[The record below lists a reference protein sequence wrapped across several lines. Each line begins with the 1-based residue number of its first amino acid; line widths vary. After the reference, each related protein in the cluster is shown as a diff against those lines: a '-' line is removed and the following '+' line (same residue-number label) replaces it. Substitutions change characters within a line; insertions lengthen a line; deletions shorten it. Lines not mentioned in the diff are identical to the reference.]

1 MPRPRRTVRSGLRR
15 SALGRPAL
23 RRACVVALVGVSAL
37 SLGAGTALATDA
49 TAGDQRIAHYLGTR
63 FHPLTG
69 QASGEVLDAAS
80 GRVVWSSGA
89 GAQLMPASTTK
100 IATAIAAL
108 TVLGPNHTERTRVV
122 LKGRN
127 LYLVGGADQHLTGD
141 DVNALADAA
150 ATALKKQR
158 HTSVTLYVDD
168 SLFPHVQPTS
178 PGWQP
183 GYVPGEVSSISAL
196 QVFGHENVDSALYAG
211 NVFRSRL
218 ATHGI
223 GVQSGVLKRAKAP
236 STATQ
241 LVSHVSESLASEVER
256 MLKDSVNDNAEGF
269 ARLTALAVHQPA
281 DWQGATRAV
290 LATVARYHVPLTGVQ
305 LYDGSGLSRS
315 DKMTARALASM
326 AALTVD
332 PRYQSVLKPV
342 LVGFPV
348 AGVDGTL
355 GPAWGRF
362 TTAPT
367 KCAAG
372 KIDAKTGTLTGA
384 IALAG
389 VTRNQQ
395 DGRWKAFAF
404 LEEGGFNTTSARN
417 LIDQWA
423 TTVEG
428 CW

>member
-1 MPRPRRTVRSGLRR
+1 M
-15 SALGRPAL
+15 A
-23 RRACVVALVGVSAL
+23 
-37 SLGAGTALATDA
+37 AGA
-49 TAGDQRIAHYLGTR
+49 TAGDQRIAHNLDVR
-63 FHPLTG
+63 FHPLANS
-69 QASGEVLDAAS
+69 QATGEVLDAAS

-100 IATAIAAL
+100 VATAIAAL
-108 TVLGPNHTERTRVV
+108 TVLGPNHSERTRVV
-122 LKGRN
+122 LSGHA

-150 ATALKKQR
+150 AAALKAR
-158 HTSVTLYVDD
+158 HVGSVTLYVDD
-168 SLFPHVQPTS
+168 SLFPHDQPTS

-183 GYVPGEVSSISAL
+183 GYIPGEISSISAL

-218 ATHGI
+218 GTHGI
-223 GVQSGVLKRAKAP
+223 GVQGHTLPRGKAPRSGV
-236 STATQ
+236 Q
-241 LVSHVSESLASEVER
+241 LVSHTSPSLAYEVEQ

-269 ARLTALAVHQPA
+269 ARLTALAVGQPA

-290 LATVARYHVPLTGVQ
+290 LAEVARYHVPLSGVH
-305 LYDGSGLSRS
+305 LYDGSGLSR
-315 DKMTARALASM
+315 DDRMTASALASM

-332 PRYQSVLKPV
+332 PRYASVLKPV
-342 LVGFPV
+342 LTGFPI

-355 GPAWGRF
+355 GPGWGRF
-362 TTAPT
+362 TTYPT
-367 KCAAG
+367 DCAKG
-372 KIDAKTGTLTGA
+372 KIDAKTGTLTGG

-389 VTRNQQ
+389 VTVNKT

-404 LEEGGFNTTSARN
+404 LEMGGFNTTSARD
-417 LIDQWA
+417 LIDRWA
-423 TTVEG
+423 TTVQG